1 MAANQQTTEQLSSR
15 DTTVLVILVSLVVVY
30 VVVGTLTSQ
39 KIITIL
45 GFSLSAASIWFSL
58 LTFPVTDTICNE
70 FGKAKAHLAVFVGWG
85 AMLIATGMANVT
97 AALPAANSFMP
108 HEETFDFLMTHS
120 VWFVIVAT
128 FSFIVAQLLDNE
140 IFHFLKTKTD
150 GKYLWLRNNVS
161 TALSQ
166 SVNAAIF
173 VTGLFWGTRDFLGLL
188 ELFVGTMVF
197 KLAIA
202 LFDTP
207 LLYMAT
213 FAVRKAR
220 GTGPA
225 FAEGKTAID
234 GQAAESRV
242 GRSQDVR
249 S

>member
-1 MAANQQTTEQLSSR
+1 MASTQQTTEHLSNR
-15 DTTVLVILVSLVVVY
+15 DAGVLVVLVSLVVVY
-30 VVVGTLTSQ
+30 MVFGTLTSQ
-39 KIITIL
+39 KIVTIL

-85 AMLIATGMANVT
+85 AMLIATAMANVT
-97 AALPAANSFMP
+97 AALPAAGSFMP

-120 VWFVIVAT
+120 IRFVIVAT

-140 IFHFLKTKTD
+140 IFAFLKAKTD

-166 SVNAAIF
+166 SVNTAIF
-173 VTGLFWGTRDFLGLL
+173 VTGLFWGTRDFFGLL

-213 FAVRKAR
+213 FLVRKAR
-220 GTGPA
+220 GTEPTAVENRTAVDGRV
-225 FAEGKTAID
+225 AENL
-234 GQAAESRV
+234 ER
-242 GRSQDVR
+242 
-249 S
+249 